1 MITTSGVLKRQAS
14 AIQGM
19 DRANS
24 KAEAVLIDSNATFL
38 ELANAKVDVR
48 LASSEGTNAR
58 VEADLYKRKN
68 PSQFDGQ
75 ITKNNEFINQRRRQS
90 FDIMNKIDK
99 RIESDATPN
108 SEQVAFD
115 GDNAIAGD
123 IAENA
128 IVSAGEIVDN
138 DSLARADGAGT
149 QTPFPSHL
157 DSTTAGETVIESNAD
172 SIQTS
177 PFGTIGA
184 DTVTPSIL
192 LGGPAPQDD
201 ASDTQDDTF
210 TTSANGGVQT
220 AKAFYSPFEPSD
232 NPINKYAQMTYNI
245 GLYLQTPEQY
255 RELITS
261 QNKVTQGLKKILESG
276 GSNAAEDTIFP
287 DLFIDELEING
298 LFAEGNSSPH
308 NATTMSF
315 KIIEPMGY
323 TFFQKL
329 RKLCFSNGMKNFE
342 KQHYLMVI
350 KYKGYDEN
358 GNQLTADEDDRLS
371 KFIPFVFSTIT
382 TRVQTGAVT
391 YDCQA
396 VAINHEVGLSSKR
409 ATIPFNVEILGQ
421 TLGDMFNA
429 TSDAG
434 RGPRATPATTSQ
446 TTATS
451 PFGTIQTTVTP
462 GILKSLGGVK
472 QSKGIVDALN
482 KLQKKL
488 AKEAGYEHADQ
499 YKVTFTGGIGSQK
512 IISSD
517 ALQSVKDSKPM
528 SPSVSASAQSLLDSN
543 LSYDK
548 TRQIYSIPAGTMMQ
562 QVLDIMVRSS
572 EYITKQQTHII
583 DPKTNKVKPN
593 PAQNKFLQW
602 YHISVKAL
610 PIAWDN
616 KRGDYAYD
624 IEYIV
629 SPKQVID
636 TYSPYFPKA
645 KIRGVHKS
653 YNYWFT
659 GENTEILGY
668 EQDINSTFFVAMDG
682 SIPQEKQDTTEDSQR
697 ITTKGYVNMSD
708 TGNKGQPGNNASPA
722 EQAANVLYSTVDFA
736 TFSMDIV
743 GDPDYVQQNDILYN
757 SGNTFE
763 PFMPDGSI
771 NYDSQEVLIE
781 VNFKSME
788 DYNEDG
794 TAQLI
799 EPTFTDGT
807 KETKGLIY
815 KLTEII
821 SFFKNGKMTQS
832 IKGILREFDQDGN
845 QEQVDDGREEQP
857 FTGPT
862 RGGMNMA
869 GGNAITGITQTI
881 GPDFTPIRVE
891 GNQVPG
897 DRAITQ
903 GIDIGPDIGTPIRPA
918 QNGQGQFDTAGPIGP
933 NLGQVIDNGNSV
945 PGRNAITGDTFGV
958 DLGQGRGQSRPTI
971 TRGPNGE
978 FLDENGNSVLID
990 ESGNIVDE

>member
-1 MITTSGVLKRQAS
+1 MTTTSEVLKRQAS

-48 LASSEGTNAR
+48 LASGEGTNAR
-58 VEADLYKRKN
+58 IEAELHKRQN

-75 ITKNNEFINQRRRQS
+75 IAKNNEFINQRRRQS
-90 FDIMNKIDK
+90 FDIINKIDK
-99 RIESDATPN
+99 RIGSDATPN
-108 SEQVAFD
+108 REQVAFD
-115 GDNAIAGD
+115 GDNAIAED
-123 IAENA
+123 VAESA

-138 DSLARADGAGT
+138 DALARADGAGT

-255 RELITS
+255 RELITN

-434 RGPRATPATTSQ
+434 RGSRVTPATTSQ
-446 TTATS
+446 TTAVS
-451 PFGTIQTTVTP
+451 SSLLGEQRFETTFTP
-462 GILKSLGGVK
+462 GLLKALGGVK

-482 KLQKKL
+482 KLQLKL

-616 KRGDYAYD
+616 KRGDYAYE

-629 SPKQVID
+629 SPRQVID

-659 GENTEILGY
+659 GENTEVLGY

-757 SGNTFE
+757 SGDNFE

-832 IKGILREFDQDGN
+832 IKGILREFDQDSN
-845 QEQVDDGREEQP
+845 QEQVDDGRENQQTP
-857 FTGPT
+857 NP
-862 RGGMNMA
+862 
-869 GGNAITGITQTI
+869 NAVPGQSAVTEFDGRLI
-881 GPDFTPIRVE
+881 GPNL
-891 GNQVPG
+891 GQV
-897 DRAITQ
+897 
-903 GIDIGPDIGTPIRPA
+903 IGQA

-933 NLGQVIDNGNSV
+933 NLGQVNGNSA
-945 PGRNAITGDTFGV
+945 PRRNTITGDTTGT
-958 DLGQGRGQSRPTI
+958 DLGQGRGQPRPTI
-971 TRGPNGE
+971 TRDSDGQ
-978 FLDENGNSVLID
+978 FRDENGKAVLID
-990 ESGNIVDE
+990 EEGNVVGE

>member
-1 MITTSGVLKRQAS
+1 MTTTSEVLKRQAS

-48 LASSEGTNAR
+48 LASGEGTNAR
-58 VEADLYKRKN
+58 IEAELHKRQN

-75 ITKNNEFINQRRRQS
+75 IAKNNEFINQRRRQS
-90 FDIMNKIDK
+90 FDIINKIDK
-99 RIESDATPN
+99 RIGSDATPN
-108 SEQVAFD
+108 REQVAFD
-115 GDNAIAGD
+115 GDNAIAED
-123 IAENA
+123 VAESA

-138 DSLARADGAGT
+138 DALARADGAGT

-192 LGGPAPQDD
+192 LGGSAPQDD

-255 RELITS
+255 RELITN

-434 RGPRATPATTSQ
+434 RGSRVTPATTSQ
-446 TTATS
+446 TTAVS
-451 PFGTIQTTVTP
+451 SSLLGEQRFETTFTP
-462 GILKSLGGVK
+462 GLLKALGGVK

-482 KLQKKL
+482 KLQLKL

-616 KRGDYAYD
+616 KRGDYAYE

-629 SPKQVID
+629 SPRQVID

-659 GENTEILGY
+659 GENTEVLGY

-757 SGNTFE
+757 SGDNFE

-832 IKGILREFDQDGN
+832 IKGILREFDQDSN
-845 QEQVDDGREEQP
+845 QEQVDDGRENQQTP
-857 FTGPT
+857 NP
-862 RGGMNMA
+862 
-869 GGNAITGITQTI
+869 NAVPGQSAVTEFDGRLI
-881 GPDFTPIRVE
+881 GPNL
-891 GNQVPG
+891 GQV
-897 DRAITQ
+897 
-903 GIDIGPDIGTPIRPA
+903 IGQA

-933 NLGQVIDNGNSV
+933 NLGQVNGNSA
-945 PGRNAITGDTFGV
+945 PRRNTITGDTTGT
-958 DLGQGRGQSRPTI
+958 DLGQGRGQPRPTI

-978 FLDENGNSVLID
+978 FLDENGKAVLID
-990 ESGNIVDE
+990 EEGNVVGE